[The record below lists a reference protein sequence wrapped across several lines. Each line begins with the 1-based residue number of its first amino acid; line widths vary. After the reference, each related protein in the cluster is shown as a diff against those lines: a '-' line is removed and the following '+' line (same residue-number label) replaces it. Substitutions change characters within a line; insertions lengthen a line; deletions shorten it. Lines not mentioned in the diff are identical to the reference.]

1 MTTNAQM
8 KYLEKVVNTE
18 LELDIQTNSRKQ
30 EYVTGRLIFSYI
42 LHKRGVRYQRIGR
55 YLNKNHATII
65 SLVNKAKHYL
75 KYEPDLYNKYLIC
88 LQLFE
93 KQNHPVF
100 YCSKSELIKEY
111 LSLENTYYELEKKYL
126 QLKKS

>member
-1 MTTNAQM
+1 M

-18 LELDIQTNSRKQ
+18 LQLDIQTNTRKQ

-42 LHKRGVRYQRIGR
+42 LHKRGVGYQRIGR

-65 SLVNKAKHYL
+65 NLVNKANHYL

-126 QLKKS
+126 YLKKS

>member
-1 MTTNAQM
+1 M

-18 LELDIQTNSRKQ
+18 LQLDIQTNTRKQ

-65 SLVNKAKHYL
+65 NLVNKAKHYL

-126 QLKKS
+126 YLKKS

>member
-18 LELDIQTNSRKQ
+18 LELDIQTNTRKQ

-126 QLKKS
+126 ELKKS

>member
-1 MTTNAQM
+1 
-8 KYLEKVVNTE
+8 VNTE
-18 LELDIQTNSRKQ
+18 LQLDIQTNTRKQ

-42 LHKRGVRYQRIGR
+42 LHKRGVGYQRIGR

-65 SLVNKAKHYL
+65 NMVNKAKHYL

-126 QLKKS
+126 YLKKS

>member
-1 MTTNAQM
+1 M

-18 LELDIQTNSRKQ
+18 LQLDIQTNTRKQ

-42 LHKRGVRYQRIGR
+42 LHKRGVGYQRIGR

-65 SLVNKAKHYL
+65 NMVNKAKHYL

-126 QLKKS
+126 YLKKS

>member
-1 MTTNAQM
+1 M

-18 LELDIQTNSRKQ
+18 LQLDIQTNTRKQ

-42 LHKRGVRYQRIGR
+42 LHKRGVGYQRIGR

-65 SLVNKAKHYL
+65 NMVNKAKHYL

-111 LSLENTYYELEKKYL
+111 LSLENTYYELEKKFL
-126 QLKKS
+126 HLKKS

>member
-126 QLKKS
+126 ELKKS

>member
-1 MTTNAQM
+1 M

-18 LELDIQTNSRKQ
+18 LQLDIQTNTRKQ

-42 LHKRGVRYQRIGR
+42 LHKRGVGYQRIGR

-65 SLVNKAKHYL
+65 NLVNKAKHYL
-75 KYEPDLYNKYLIC
+75 KYEPDLYNQYLIC

-111 LSLENTYYELEKKYL
+111 LSLENSYYELEKKYL
-126 QLKKS
+126 HSKKS